1 MNRNFARF
9 VIGAMVLGIVTGWA
23 CNRWLSPA
31 DAGQAAAGF
40 SLLMDAFLRLIKMI
54 IAPLVFSTLLAGI
67 AHMEDAAAVG
77 RVGLKTL
84 GWLLLA
90 SVCSLLLGLA
100 MVQWLQPGAGMALSI
115 AGAAPAGADP
125 FSLSH
130 LIGEIIPTSIADAM
144 SRNAVLQIVVF
155 ATFVGIAISQLEE
168 RAPMVTR
175 LVEELAAIMLKVTGF
190 VMNFAPLAI
199 FGALASTVAV
209 QGLPVL
215 LVYAKFVGSFYFTML
230 LFWLALGLVLLALL
244 RRQAMPVLAAVRDP
258 ALLAFSV
265 ASSDAAY
272 PRLIAALPGAGI
284 PRRIVSFVLPLGY
297 AFNLDGSMMYCTF
310 AALFVLQAH
319 GVTLSLAQQIGML
332 GMLLI
337 TSKGIAGVPRASLVV
352 IMAALASLGYPE
364 AWIGLVL
371 AVDHLLDMGRS
382 ATNVLGNAVATVVVS
397 RWEGVFGKTEAGLR

>member
-1 MNRNFARF
+1 MKSLFARL
-9 VIGAMVLGIVTGWA
+9 VVASMVSGIATGWA
-23 CNRWLSPA
+23 CNAWLAPA
-31 DAGQAAAGF
+31 DAAHAAALF
-40 SLLMDAFLRLIKMI
+40 ALLMDAFLRLIRMI
-54 IAPLVFSTLLAGI
+54 IAPLVFSTLLVGI
-67 AHMEDAAAVG
+67 AHMEDATAVG
-77 RVGLKTL
+77 RIGLKTL
-84 GWLLLA
+84 AWFLA
-90 SVCSLLLGLA
+90 ASLVSLLLGLV
-100 MVQWLQPGAGMALSI
+100 MVTWLKPGVGMALSG
-115 AGAAPAGADP
+115 AGAAPTGAG
-125 FSLSH
+125 FSLER

-144 SRNAVLQIVVF
+144 ARNAVLQIVVF
-155 ATFVGIAISQLEE
+155 TVFVGIAISKLEA
-168 RAPMVTR
+168 RAPLVTG

-215 LVYAKFVGSFYFTML
+215 LVYARFMGGFYATML
-230 LFWLALGLVLLALL
+230 LFWLLLALVLMALL
-244 RRQAMPVLAAVRDP
+244 RRQAKPVLAAVRDP

-272 PRLIAALPGAGI
+272 PRLMAALPGAGI

-310 AALFVLQAH
+310 AGLFLLQAH
-319 GVTLSLAQQIGML
+319 GVTLSFAQQTGML

-352 IMAALASLGYPE
+352 IMATLASLGYPE
-364 AWIGLVL
+364 SWIGLVL

-382 ATNVLGNAVATVVVS
+382 ATNVLGNAVAAAVVGK
-397 RWEGVFGKTEAGLR
+397 WEGALDREKQLAP

>member
-1 MNRNFARF
+1 MNRNFARL
-9 VIGAMVLGIVTGWA
+9 VAGAMVLGIVTGWA
-23 CNRWLSPA
+23 CNQALAPG
-31 DAGQAAAGF
+31 DAARAAAAF

-77 RVGLKTL
+77 RVGVKTL
-84 GWLLLA
+84 GWFLLA
-90 SVCSLLLGLA
+90 SVFSLLLGLA
-100 MVQWLQPGAGMALSI
+100 MVQWLQPGAGMALSA
-115 AGAAPAGADP
+115 AGAAPQGADP
-125 FSLSH
+125 FSLQH

-144 SRNAVLQIVVF
+144 ARNAVLQIVVF
-155 ATFVGIAISQLEE
+155 ATFVGIAISKLEE
-168 RAPMVTR
+168 GAPLVTR

-190 VMNFAPLAI
+190 VMMFAPLAI
-199 FGALASTVAV
+199 FGALAATVAV

-215 LVYAKFVGSFYFTML
+215 LVYAKFVGSFYFAML
-230 LFWLALGLVLLALL
+230 LFWLVLGAVLLALL
-244 RRQAMPVLAAVRDP
+244 RRQAFAVFAAVRDP

-319 GVTLSLAQQIGML
+319 GVTLSWAQQAGML

-397 RWEGVFGKTEAGLR
+397 KWEGVFAKP

>member
-1 MNRNFARF
+1 
-9 VIGAMVLGIVTGWA
+9 
-23 CNRWLSPA
+23 
-31 DAGQAAAGF
+31 
-40 SLLMDAFLRLIKMI
+40 
-54 IAPLVFSTLLAGI
+54 
-67 AHMEDAAAVG
+67 VG
-77 RVGLKTL
+77 VKTL
-84 GWLLLA
+84 GWFLLA
-90 SVCSLLLGLA
+90 SVFSLLLGLA
-100 MVQWLQPGAGMALSI
+100 MVQWLQPGAGMALS
-115 AGAAPAGADP
+115 AAEAAPQSADP
-125 FSLSH
+125 FSLQH

-144 SRNAVLQIVVF
+144 ARNAVLQIVVF
-155 ATFVGIAISQLEE
+155 ATFVGIAISKLEE
-168 RAPMVTR
+168 GAPLVTR

-190 VMNFAPLAI
+190 VMMFAPLAI
-199 FGALASTVAV
+199 FGALAATVAV

-215 LVYAKFVGSFYFTML
+215 LVYAKFVGSFYFAML
-230 LFWLALGLVLLALL
+230 LFWLVLGAVLLALL
-244 RRQAMPVLAAVRDP
+244 RRQAFAVFAAVRDP

-319 GVTLSLAQQIGML
+319 GVTLSWAQQAGML

-352 IMAALASLGYPE
+352 IMAALAALGYPE

-397 RWEGVFGKTEAGLR
+397 KWEGVFAKP

>member
-1 MNRNFARF
+1 MNRNFARL
-9 VIGAMVLGIVTGWA
+9 VAGAMVLGIVTGWA
-23 CNRWLSPA
+23 CNQALAPG
-31 DAGQAAAGF
+31 DAARAAAAF

-77 RVGLKTL
+77 RVGVKTL
-84 GWLLLA
+84 GWFLLA
-90 SVCSLLLGLA
+90 SVFSLLLGLA
-100 MVQWLQPGAGMALSI
+100 MVQWLQPGAGMALSA
-115 AGAAPAGADP
+115 AGAAPQSADP
-125 FSLSH
+125 FSLQH

-144 SRNAVLQIVVF
+144 ARNAVLQIVVF
-155 ATFVGIAISQLEE
+155 ATFVGIAISKLEE
-168 RAPMVTR
+168 GAPLVTR

-190 VMNFAPLAI
+190 VMMFAPLAI
-199 FGALASTVAV
+199 FGALAATVAV

-215 LVYAKFVGSFYFTML
+215 LVYAKFVGSFYFAML
-230 LFWLALGLVLLALL
+230 LFWLVLGAVLLALL
-244 RRQAMPVLAAVRDP
+244 RRQAFAVFAAVRDP

-319 GVTLSLAQQIGML
+319 GVTLSWAQQAGML

-397 RWEGVFGKTEAGLR
+397 KWEGVFAKP